1 VPKGKPW
8 TKEEEQTLIK
18 LVGQSKIVD
27 VIAKVLGKTE
37 NAVYIKVRR
46 LGLRVEEESETNR
59 LSSSRS
65 KLPGELPSIETVMK
79 RLSAALSAL
88 EQPGIV
94 TRYDAIVLDEVQSI
108 KGDSAGEVIAGL
120 RVYLE
125 SGRFSRGSSLG
136 KRVDVLIAHVRAQNS
151 GIRHTIRTMS
161 KSIAASAVNGSSN
174 VSRKYAKKREVF
186 RNYS

>member
-1 VPKGKPW
+1 MPKGKPW

-59 LSSSRS
+59 LSSSTRS

-79 RLSAALSAL
+79 RLSAALQAL
-88 EQPGIV
+88 
-94 TRYDAIVLDEVQSI
+94 
-108 KGDSAGEVIAGL
+108 
-120 RVYLE
+120 
-125 SGRFSRGSSLG
+125 SSL
-136 KRVDVLIAHVRAQNS
+136 
-151 GIRHTIRTMS
+151 
-161 KSIAASAVNGSSN
+161 ASLPDTTQ
-174 VSRKYAKKREVF
+174 
-186 RNYS
+186 

>member
-59 LSSSRS
+59 LSSSTRS

-79 RLSAALSAL
+79 RLSAALQAL
-88 EQPGIV
+88 
-94 TRYDAIVLDEVQSI
+94 
-108 KGDSAGEVIAGL
+108 
-120 RVYLE
+120 
-125 SGRFSRGSSLG
+125 SSL
-136 KRVDVLIAHVRAQNS
+136 
-151 GIRHTIRTMS
+151 
-161 KSIAASAVNGSSN
+161 ASLPDTTQ
-174 VSRKYAKKREVF
+174 
-186 RNYS
+186 